1 MIEHTQT
8 IYLSVFEHIM
18 GLPLKGL
25 IINISLIQVH
35 IVIRMTSFIQ
45 KAIFFFF
52 KKLIKQFLYEHF
64 DIEKIPKCKDVI
76 LTNIQAYIA
85 FYILKDK
92 ILTTLCKETYH

>member
-18 GLPLKGL
+18 GLALKGL

-45 KAIFFFF
+45 KAIFFF
-52 KKLIKQFLYEHF
+52 Q
-64 DIEKIPKCKDVI
+64 KI
-76 LTNIQAYIA
+76 
-85 FYILKDK
+85 DK
-92 ILTTLCKETYH
+92 TIFIWTFWYWKYSQV